1 MVSPKNGLETKSQIL
16 KLPSRPDKKM
26 KFQLEC
32 VRMNFDER
40 QLRRD
45 CPMNFNEHPGAVE

>member
-32 VRMNFDER
+32 VRMNGSLGR
-40 QLRRD
+40 W
-45 CPMNFNEHPGAVE
+45 